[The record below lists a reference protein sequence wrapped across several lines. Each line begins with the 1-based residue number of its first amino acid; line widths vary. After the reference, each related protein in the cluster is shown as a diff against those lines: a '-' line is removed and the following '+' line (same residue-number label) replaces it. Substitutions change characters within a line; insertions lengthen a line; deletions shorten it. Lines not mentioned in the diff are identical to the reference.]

1 MEFNNTPVVVEQK
14 NYTTKIVNVYIVYD
28 LDNWPNVPLRN
39 FTIKNCLFGATTIM
53 IKKCIWIVAME

>member
-1 MEFNNTPVVVEQK
+1 MEFNNTPVVVELK

-28 LDNWPNVPLRN
+28 LDNWSNVPLRN
-39 FTIKNCLFGATTIM
+39 FTIKNCLFDATTIM